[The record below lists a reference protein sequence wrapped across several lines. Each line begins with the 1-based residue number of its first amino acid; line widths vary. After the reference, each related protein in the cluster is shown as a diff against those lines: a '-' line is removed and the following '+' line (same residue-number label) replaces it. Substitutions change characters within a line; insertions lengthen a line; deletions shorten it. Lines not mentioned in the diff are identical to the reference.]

1 MDLREKASLP
11 QRISEYSI
19 RYRLIELLIV
29 VLFCVIA
36 VFNID
41 GVFVS
46 IQPLSDQVTAT
57 VTDFIDGD
65 FKAFTANFE
74 ALFAVLVLFLFR
86 WKYFGFKC
94 GLLWFLFLLL
104 NALFLLAVNKYIDIM
119 PIFMACVLFL
129 AITSFFFVRSLFIK
143 SIFPAMILAYA
154 LSAWFLFLGVS
165 NLAWFGFVSVFFA
178 DIFHLIFGVRYHI
191 SENARNKKTPKA
203 AIAHG
208 AQKTIPASLLTVLL
222 LIVMDIVFYYLKLP
236 MLISGNLLLSVAIC
250 ISYLLWMPFFAAALL
265 SFCPL
270 ESSCEKIQTKSR

>member
-1 MDLREKASLP
+1 MDLREEVSLI
-11 QRISEYSI
+11 QRVSEYSI
-19 RYRLIELLIV
+19 RFRLIEILV
-29 VLFCVIA
+29 AVLFCVIA

-57 VTDFIDGD
+57 VTEFIKGD
-65 FKAFTANFE
+65 FKAFTANFG

-104 NALFLLAVNKYIDIM
+104 SALFLLAVAKYIDVM
-119 PIFMACVLFL
+119 PVFMACVLFL
-129 AITSFFFVRSLFIK
+129 TITSFFFIRSLFIK

-165 NLAWFGFVSVFFA
+165 NIAWFGFVAVFFA

-191 SENARNKKTPKA
+191 SESARNKKTLKA

-208 AQKTIPASLLTVLL
+208 AKKTIPASLLTVLL

-236 MLISGNLLLSVAIC
+236 MLISGNLLQSVAIC

-270 ESSCEKIQTKSR
+270 ESSCEKIKKKSR

>member
-1 MDLREKASLP
+1 MDLREKKLLV
-11 QRISEYSI
+11 QKISEYSI
-19 RYRLIELLIV
+19 RFRLIEILIA
-29 VLFCVIA
+29 VLFCAIA
-36 VFNID
+36 LFNID

-46 IQPLSDQVTAT
+46 IQPLSSQTTAT
-57 VTDFIDGD
+57 IADFIKGD
-65 FKAFTANFE
+65 IKMLTANFG
-74 ALFAVLVLFLFR
+74 AIFAVLVLFLFR

-104 NALFLLAVNKYIDIM
+104 NSLFLLAVNKYINVM
-119 PIFMACVLFL
+119 PVFMACLLFL
-129 AITSFFFVRSLFIK
+129 TITSFFFIRSLFIK
-143 SIFPAMILAYA
+143 SIFPAMLLVYA

-165 NLAWFGFVSVFFA
+165 NLAWFGFVAVFFA

-191 SENARNKKTPKA
+191 SENARKKKTLEA

-222 LIVMDIVFYYLKLP
+222 LIVMDIVFYYLNLP
-236 MLISGNLLLSVAIC
+236 MLISGNLLQSSAIC

-270 ESSCEKIQTKSR
+270 ESSCEKIQKKSK